1 MSSTDQSRVTHISS
15 EDIKSVQQEM
25 EQQLHR
31 LTGTEQD
38 DQAKADQKA
47 INDEFINSL
56 KSR

>member
-1 MSSTDQSRVTHISS
+1 MNSTDQSRVTHISS

-25 EQQLHR
+25 EQQLHK
-31 LTGTEQD
+31 LTGAEQD
-38 DQAKADQKA
+38 DQSKADQKT